1 MSIVTNLSKQAGNS
15 RRSVLFFVLLAIL
28 AGGAAGILVL
38 KIDQPA
44 YILAGLVGLAVFAGT
59 IFSVELG
66 LFALIFL
73 TYTRLSDIAVHMHN
87 APSIAKFFVVLLVV
101 AILIRWAIFQER
113 PQGWVRPAILLGLY
127 GLVGVASIIS
137 ANDPTRVWETI
148 TDYLKDA
155 IIALVVVIL
164 LQRGESFRRVI
175 WVLLIVGIFLG
186 TLSAYQ
192 ALTRDFER
200 SFWGFAQ
207 AKLMQIV
214 GEANDYRI
222 GGPIGDPN
230 YYAQILVVLVP
241 LALERFIHE
250 RKLILKSLAAWALL
264 VTIFSIIF
272 TYSRGGF
279 LSMIVVLVLMFLFF
293 PPRVYQ
299 APIFIVSL
307 LVMAY
312 FVPSNYFERVLTLR
326 DFLTPNRSLH
336 AEDISIRSR
345 TSENLAAWEM
355 FKDHPFLGVGWRNY
369 PLLYVDYAKE
379 IGLAPEA
386 EERSAHNLYLEV
398 AAETGAFGIASFGL
412 MLGASLY
419 SLFSSR
425 KKLLQ
430 AGFRRYAEMITAY
443 AIGLIGYLTAAFF
456 IHAAYPR
463 YLYLLLG
470 IALSVPMIVKNEL
483 ALKTKAE

>member
-1 MSIVTNLSKQAGNS
+1 MSIVTNFSKQPSKPRHSA
-15 RRSVLFFVLLAIL
+15 LFFALLAVL
-28 AGGAAGILVL
+28 AGGAAGFLVL
-38 KIDQPA
+38 EIDRPA
-44 YILAGLVGLAVFAGT
+44 YILAGLVGLAVFIGT
-59 IFSVELG
+59 VFSVELG
-66 LFALIFL
+66 LFALVFL

-87 APSIAKFFVVLLVV
+87 APSIAKFFVALLVV
-101 AILIRWAIFQER
+101 AILIRWAIFQESPR
-113 PQGWVRPAILLGLY
+113 GWVRPAVLLGLY

-137 ANDPTRVWETI
+137 ANDPARVWETI
-148 TDYLKDA
+148 TDYVKDA

-192 ALTRDFER
+192 AFTRNFEQ

-230 YYAQILVVLVP
+230 FYAQILVVLVP

-250 RKLILKSLAAWALL
+250 RKLILKFLAGWALL
-264 VTIFSIIF
+264 VTVFSIIF

-279 LSMIVVLVLMFLFF
+279 LSMIVVLTLMFLFY

-299 APIFIVSL
+299 APVFIISL
-307 LVMAY
+307 LTVAY
-312 FVPSNYFERVLTLR
+312 FIPSNYFERVLTLQ

-369 PLLYVDYAKE
+369 PLLYLEYAKE

-398 AAETGAFGIASFGL
+398 AAETGAFGVASFGL
-412 MLGASLY
+412 LIGTSLY
-419 SLFSSR
+419 LLFSAR
-425 KKLLQ
+425 KK
-430 AGFRRYAEMITAY
+430 FRRAGLRHYVDMTTAY
-443 AIGLIGYLTAAFF
+443 AVGLIGYLTAAMF

-470 IALSVPMIVKNEL
+470 IALSMSMIVKNEL
-483 ALKTKAE
+483 MPNTKPK